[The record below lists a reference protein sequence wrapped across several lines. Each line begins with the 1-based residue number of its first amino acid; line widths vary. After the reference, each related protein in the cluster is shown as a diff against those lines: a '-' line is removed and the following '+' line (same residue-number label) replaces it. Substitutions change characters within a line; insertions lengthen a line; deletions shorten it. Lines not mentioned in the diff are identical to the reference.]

1 MLYSEMTRNYEENGW
16 SDNKHMKTVN
26 KAKVNISHYIN
37 TRYRDYSIYTNNDRA
52 IPSITDGFKPVQRK
66 VIYAALKECSR
77 DFIKLSAL
85 GGVLAKVS
93 AYHHGNVSGENAIIK
108 MAQDFNQN
116 VPLLDYEGTFGTRP
130 VPDAGAARYIF
141 VKLGENYHKIFKD
154 NEILPQSLDKDDH
167 PEPLY
172 YLPIIP
178 TVLLNGA
185 KGMAV
190 GFAVNILPRSITDL
204 TESCINYVSKGKVL
218 EVMPSLN
225 SFDGTFERVS
235 EKKYICKGVLEHERL
250 NIYNI
255 KELPLK
261 FVHEKY
267 VTHLDSLVEKGVIKK
282 YVDDTSDR
290 FSFKVHAARNITEKQ
305 LESEL
310 ALSEPITENI
320 SLVEDFHQT
329 ETEQMDNIKIKSYDS
344 VEEVIRTFCDFRIN
358 FYTQRIDYNI
368 NALNAHILLSSAKI
382 DFINDVLS
390 KKIDIS
396 NVTRKQLQDLMVG
409 KGYDLDTVNKI
420 ISMPVYSMTKDNIDK
435 LKREIKSHKSDIV
448 WWNKQTPKKL
458 YLKDLRDLLKEYK

>member
-1 MLYSEMTRNYEENGW
+1 
-16 SDNKHMKTVN
+16 MKN
-26 KAKVNISHYIN
+26 SKVNISHYMN

-66 VIYAALKECSR
+66 IIHAAMKECQS

-141 VKLGENYHKIFKD
+141 VKVGDSFGKIFKD
-154 NEILPQSLDKDDH
+154 NDILPYSLDKDDH

-190 GFAVNILPRSITDL
+190 GFAVNILPRSIVDL
-204 TESCINYVSKGKVL
+204 TESCINYISKGKVL
-218 EVMPSLN
+218 EVMPSLEA
-225 SFDGTFERVS
+225 FDGSFERIS

-250 NIYNI
+250 NIYRI

-261 FVHEKY
+261 YVHEKY
-267 VTHLDSLVEKGVIKK
+267 VTHLDTLVEKGIIKK
-282 YVDDTSDR
+282 YIDNTSDR
-290 FSFKVHAARNITEKQ
+290 FDFSIHTERGITAEK

-310 ALSEPITENI
+310 GLLEPITENI
-320 SLVEDFHQT
+320 SLVEDFNQT
-329 ETEQMDNIKIKSYDS
+329 ETEHMDNIKIRSYES
-344 VEEVIRTFCDFRIN
+344 VEEVIKTFCDFRIG
-358 FYTQRIDYNI
+358 FYDQRIKYNI
-368 NALNAHILLSSAKI
+368 DKMNSFINLKTAKT
-382 DFINDVLS
+382 DFIHDVLS

-396 NVTRKQLQDLMVG
+396 NVTRKELQDIMLA
-409 KGYDLDTVNKI
+409 KGYDIDTVNKI
-420 ISMPVYSMTKDNIDK
+420 ISMPVYSMTKDNIEK
-435 LKREIKSHKSDIV
+435 LNREIASHTNEIL
-448 WWNKQTPKKL
+448 WWNKQNPRKL